1 MGVSMSNIPWLRA
14 GNRNMRGKKT
24 LAIMAGTYVEDT
36 LYNRKEVMLK
46 NVALA
51 EMREGMVGG

>member
-1 MGVSMSNIPWLRA
+1 MSNIPWLRA

>member
-1 MGVSMSNIPWLRA
+1 MGAAMSNVPWLRA

-24 LAIMAGTYVEDT
+24 LAIMCGKFVEDA
-36 LYNRKEVMLK
+36 LYNRKEAMLK

-51 EMREGMVGG
+51 EIREGIGG